1 MSHASFSQ
9 FHGGENVV
17 TEQSGKF
24 CHHAAADFVKIMAA
38 LVARCMTTRRLMIR
52 PVDCCAPYFRRGD
65 AMKMTG
71 ARSHSSPP
79 AYCGPL
85 LEGL

>member
-9 FHGGENVV
+9 FSGENVV

-38 LVARCMTTRRLMIR
+38 LARYMTTRRLMIR
-52 PVDCCAPYFRRGD
+52 PVGCCAPYFRRGD
-65 AMKMTG
+65 AVKMAA

-85 LEGL
+85 LEGV